1 MDKSKKLDFTY
12 KIPTSI
18 AFLKI
23 IELKNVATTL
33 K

>member
-12 KIPTSI
+12 KISTNI
-18 AFLKI
+18 AFRKI
-23 IELKNVATTL
+23 IELENVATTL